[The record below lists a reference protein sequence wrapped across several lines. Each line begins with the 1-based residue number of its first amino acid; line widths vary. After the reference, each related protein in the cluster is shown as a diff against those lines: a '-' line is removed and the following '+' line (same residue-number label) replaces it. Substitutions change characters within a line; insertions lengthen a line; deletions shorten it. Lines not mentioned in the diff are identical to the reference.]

1 MNASEQTL
9 ASNAASNAL
18 AAGPDAAAQQAAYER
33 AMVENIAAGGFAN
46 PHAAAVLA
54 TASPADV
61 QGYAAA
67 APAGAST
74 CRRSPPNVTPTLA
87 DHIQRQ
93 DFQPPDLIGGADL
106 ASLRPPPPPPPQ

>member
-1 MNASEQTL
+1 MDTNEQEL
-9 ASNAASNAL
+9 ASNAASRAME
-18 AAGPDAAAQQAAYER
+18 AGPDAAAQQAAYER
-33 AMVENIAAGGFAN
+33 AMVEGIATGGFTN
-46 PHAAAVLA
+46 PHAAAALA

-67 APAGAST
+67 APPVTAPAPK
-74 CRRSPPNVTPTLA
+74 PPDVAPTLA
-87 DHIQRQ
+87 DHIQNQ